1 MLNREFRPLENTH
14 DTLWNVTLLNT
25 ALVCIV
31 VIIHNETLLRLSSLL
46 GKMRKSHHFRLIVA
60 VLGCLTAHA
69 AEVWIFATAFYYMHH
84 AEGWGELV
92 GNFDGSLMTTVYFS
106 FTTFTTLGY
115 GDIEALGALRHLTG
129 IEALT
134 GFLLITWSAS
144 FLFLEMQRYWPTR

>member
-1 MLNREFRPLENTH
+1 MENSH
-14 DTLWNVTLLNT
+14 DTLLNVTLLNGL
-25 ALVCIV
+25 LVCV
-31 VIIHNETLLRLSSLL
+31 VVVIHNEALMRMSTMLP
-46 GKMRKSHHFRLIVA
+46 KMRRSHHFRLIFS

-69 AEVWIFATAFYYMHH
+69 LQVWIFATAFYFMHH
-84 AEGWGELV
+84 AEGWGHLA
-92 GNFDGSLMTTVYFS
+92 GNFSGTLLDSVYFS

-115 GDIEALGALRHLTG
+115 GDIEALGQLRYLTG